1 MEMNTQPLIV
11 VDRRPVSG
19 RSLCCWIQTL
29 EPELESVLVDSID
42 RTAARNALDNAR
54 AVIWASSAPVPWN
67 DEWLLDEITRTLTRL
82 RDVPIVLI
90 ADSADDQLAEEA
102 ALRLQLSGYIPTSTN
117 LELAATALRLV
128 LAGGRYFPNQK
139 TVNGIRTPTASPQAP
154 HVPYLD
160 KLTTR
165 ERAVLDLLE
174 RGLPNKIIAY
184 RLGMSQSTVK
194 AHVHNIIAKLNVR
207 NRTEAAMARYMEP
220 ATAAEIRAG
229 W

>member
-1 MEMNTQPLIV
+1 MKTQPLIV

-29 EPELESVLVDSID
+29 EPELEAVLVDSID

-54 AVIWASSAPVPWN
+54 AVIWASGAPVPWN
-67 DEWLLDEITRTLTRL
+67 DEWLLDEITRTLARR
-82 RDVPIVLI
+82 RDVPVVLI
-90 ADSADDQLAEEA
+90 VDSPDDQIAEEA
-102 ALRLQLSGYIPTSTN
+102 ALRLELSGYIPTSTN

-128 LAGGRYFPNQK
+128 LAGGRYLPNQK
-139 TVNGIRTPTASPQAP
+139 AVSGIRTPTNSPETV
-154 HVPYLD
+154 HVPYST
-160 KLTTR
+160 KLTAR

-174 RGLPNKIIAY
+174 QSLPNKIIAY

-207 NRTEAAMARYMEP
+207 NRTGAAMVRYMEK
-220 ATAAEIRAG
+220 AITAEVRAG
-229 W
+229 